1 MKAGDAGFLIREA
14 TVEDAQGIASVH
26 VTAWQETYGPLLP
39 KGALNDL
46 DVDARASRWAEIIG
60 GGKTILVAEDA
71 PGIVTLATEGTGRD
85 DDVPVAREL
94 EGIYALTQVHGSG
107 VGQQLLDASIGDEP
121 AYLWIPDGNDRAE
134 AFYRRNGF
142 RRDGAEREHLLAG
155 HPRTTVRMV
164 RGS

>member
-1 MKAGDAGFLIREA
+1 M
-14 TVEDAQGIASVH
+14 
-26 VTAWQETYGPLLP
+26 
-39 KGALNDL
+39 
-46 DVDARASRWAEIIG
+46 
-60 GGKTILVAEDA
+60 AEDA
-71 PGIVTLATEGTGRD
+71 PGIVALATEGTGRD

-94 EGIYALTQVHGSG
+94 EGIYALTRVHGSG

-142 RRDGAEREHLLAG
+142 RRDGAEREYLLAG

>member
-14 TVEDAQGIASVH
+14 TVDDTQGIASVH

-39 KGALNDL
+39 EGALDDL
-46 DVDARASRWAEIIG
+46 DVDARASRWAEIIS

-71 PGIVTLATEGTGRD
+71 PGIVAWATEGTGRD

-94 EGIYALTQVHGSG
+94 EGIYALTRVHGSG
-107 VGQQLLDASIGDEP
+107 VRQQLLDASIGDEP
-121 AYLWIPDGNDRAE
+121 AYLWVLDGNDRAE